1 MKIKC
6 NIADILHDAADKELA
21 HNQQTYWACRSETRT
36 ANRERFS
43 CCAIDNAVGNFLN
56 KKYPQMHWR
65 DMDCVRESIQKY
77 IKKGLEAMGLNTES
91 ISAFGDESIEINSEI
106 QGQRYFWLKF
116 AALMAEEQ
124 GVVYETQA
132 L

>member
-1 MKIKC
+1 MSIKVNYKIS
-6 NIADILHDAADKELA
+6 DILHDAADKELA
-21 HNQQTYWACRSETRT
+21 HNQETYWLSDAEKRV

-43 CCAIDNAVGNFLN
+43 CCALDNAVSNFLN

-65 DMDCVRESIQKY
+65 DIDCVRESIQKD

-91 ISAFGDESIEINSEI
+91 TRAFGEEPANVSEDI
-106 QGQRYFWLKF
+106 QGQRYFWLKW

-124 GVVYETQA
+124 GV
-132 L
+132 

>member
-36 ANRERFS
+36 ANLERFS
-43 CCAIDNAVGNFLN
+43 CCAIDNAVSNFLD
-56 KKYPQMHWR
+56 KKYLQLNWSIRENVR
-65 DMDCVRESIQKY
+65 DTIFTD
-77 IKKGLEAMGLNTES
+77 IKDGLEAMGLDTDS
-91 ISAFGDESIEINSEI
+91 TSAFGDEGLEINSEI
-106 QGQRYFWLKF
+106 QGQRYFWLKW

-124 GVVYETQA
+124 GVVYEPRTS
-132 L
+132 